1 MTQSALSVILR
12 GDYMLKHYKILDSKS
27 GQLLDKTYRLRAQ
40 ANRWI
45 DKKNLE
51 YGAYR
56 YYVVLRPESAVLA
69 QSGENGEE
77 KDMLTSRQ

>member
-1 MTQSALSVILR
+1 
-12 GDYMLKHYKILDSKS
+12 MLKRYKILDTKS

-45 DKKNLE
+45 DKRNLE

-56 YYVVLRPESAVLA
+56 YYVVLRPESVV
-69 QSGENGEE
+69 SGENGENGE
-77 KDMLTSRQ
+77 KRTC